1 MDSIAGEGA
10 CLPLLFFCPICMIA
24 LLLEVSPLAKLVGLC
39 NLVLLVLTLSALYF
53 LPALIA
59 LATNIPLWILGIV
72 ALLIIGAGMAQ
83 LIVVLRPG
91 KPRMSDLSLFNR
103 VLLFVPAIHL
113 LLLMVLV
120 TVAILAS
127 KGS

>member
-1 MDSIAGEGA
+1 
-10 CLPLLFFCPICMIA
+10 MIA